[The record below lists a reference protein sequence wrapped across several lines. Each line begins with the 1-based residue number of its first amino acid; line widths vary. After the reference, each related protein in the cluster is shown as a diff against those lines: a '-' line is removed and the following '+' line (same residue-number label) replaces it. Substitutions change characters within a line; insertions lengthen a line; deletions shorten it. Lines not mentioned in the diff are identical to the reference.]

1 MKKTAVSNEIST
13 IKISLMAMVNYKW
26 FCKYCIENEMSS
38 AVTHLMDLKK
48 NAYFSQSDFKLLV
61 KIFPFFLHPIFL
73 HSEDFK

>member
-48 NAYFSQSDFKLLV
+48 C
-61 KIFPFFLHPIFL
+61 IFFAVWL
-73 HSEDFK
+73 